1 VSEITNAIKDL
12 GYPVA
17 VSIWL
22 MWFLSVVVT
31 SRLQRLL
38 EWALAVKHQ
47 LDHIEVMLQQQQLG
61 ASAGLRRRE
70 EGESDA

>member
-1 VSEITNAIKDL
+1 VTEITNAIKDL

-47 LDHIEVMLQQQQLG
+47 LDHIEVMLQQQLG
-61 ASAGLRRRE
+61 APAGLRRRE
-70 EGESDA
+70 EGNQDA

>member
-1 VSEITNAIKDL
+1 MSEITDAIKDL

-47 LDHIEVMLQQQQLG
+47 LDHIEVMLQQQLG
-61 ASAGLRRRE
+61 APAGLRRRE
-70 EGESDA
+70 EGDRDV

>member
-1 VSEITNAIKDL
+1 MTEITNAIKDL

-47 LDHIEVMLQQQQLG
+47 LDHIEVMLQQQLG
-61 ASAGLRRRE
+61 APAGLRRRE
-70 EGESDA
+70 EGDRDA

>member
-1 VSEITNAIKDL
+1 VTEITDAIKDL

-47 LDHIEVMLQQQQLG
+47 LDHIEVMLQQQLG
-61 ASAGLRRRE
+61 APGGLRRRE
-70 EGESDA
+70 GDESDA

>member
-1 VSEITNAIKDL
+1 VTEITNAIKDL

-47 LDHIEVMLQQQQLG
+47 LDHIEVMLQQQLG
-61 ASAGLRRRE
+61 APAGLRRRE
-70 EGESDA
+70 EGDRDA

>member
-1 VSEITNAIKDL
+1 MTEITNAIKDL

-47 LDHIEVMLQQQQLG
+47 LDHIEVMLQQQLG
-61 ASAGLRRRE
+61 AHAGLRRRE
-70 EGESDA
+70 EGESDV

>member
-1 VSEITNAIKDL
+1 MSEITNAIKDL

-47 LDHIEVMLQQQQLG
+47 LDHIEVMLQQHLG
-61 ASAGLRRRE
+61 ASVGLRRYE
-70 EGESDA
+70 EGDRDA

>member
-1 VSEITNAIKDL
+1 MTEITNAIKDL

-47 LDHIEVMLQQQQLG
+47 LDHIEVMLQQQLG
-61 ASAGLRRRE
+61 APSGLRRRE
-70 EGESDA
+70 EGDRDV

>member
-1 VSEITNAIKDL
+1 VSEITNVIKDL

-47 LDHIEVMLQQQQLG
+47 LDHIEVMLQQQLG
-61 ASAGLRRRE
+61 APAGLRRRG

>member
-1 VSEITNAIKDL
+1 VTEITDAIKDL

-47 LDHIEVMLQQQQLG
+47 LDHIEVMLQQQLG
-61 ASAGLRRRE
+61 APVGLRRRG

>member
-47 LDHIEVMLQQQQLG
+47 LDHIEVMLQQQLG
-61 ASAGLRRRE
+61 APVGLRRLE
-70 EGESDA
+70 EGDRDA

>member
-1 VSEITNAIKDL
+1 MTEITNAIKDL

-47 LDHIEVMLQQQQLG
+47 LDHIEVMLQQQMG
-61 ASAGLRRRE
+61 APAGLRRRE
-70 EGESDA
+70 EGNQDA

>member
-1 VSEITNAIKDL
+1 VTEITDAIKDL

-47 LDHIEVMLQQQQLG
+47 LDHIEVMLQQQLG

-70 EGESDA
+70 EDDQDV

>member
-1 VSEITNAIKDL
+1 MSEITDVIKDL

-47 LDHIEVMLQQQQLG
+47 LDHIEVMLQQQLG
-61 ASAGLRRRE
+61 APAGLRRRE

>member
-1 VSEITNAIKDL
+1 VSEITNVIKDL

-47 LDHIEVMLQQQQLG
+47 LDHIEVMLQQQLG
-61 ASAGLRRRE
+61 APVGLRRLE
-70 EGESDA
+70 EGDRDA

>member
-1 VSEITNAIKDL
+1 VTEITNAIKDL

-47 LDHIEVMLQQQQLG
+47 LDHIEVMLQQQLG
-61 ASAGLRRRE
+61 ASVGLRRRE
-70 EGESDA
+70 EEESDV

>member
-47 LDHIEVMLQQQQLG
+47 LDHIEVMLQHQLG
-61 ASAGLRRRE
+61 APAGLRRRE

>member
-1 VSEITNAIKDL
+1 VSEITDVIKDL

-47 LDHIEVMLQQQQLG
+47 LDHIEVMLQQQLG
-61 ASAGLRRRE
+61 APAGLRRRE
-70 EGESDA
+70 EGDRDA

>member
-1 VSEITNAIKDL
+1 
-12 GYPVA
+12 
-17 VSIWL
+17 
-22 MWFLSVVVT
+22 LSVVVT

-47 LDHIEVMLQQQQLG
+47 LDHIEVMLQQQLG

-70 EGESDA
+70 EDDQDV

>member
-1 VSEITNAIKDL
+1 VTEITNAIKDL

-31 SRLQRLL
+31 SRLQRLW

-47 LDHIEVMLQQQQLG
+47 LDHIEVMLQQQLG
-61 ASAGLRRRE
+61 APAGLRRRE

>member
-1 VSEITNAIKDL
+1 VTEITDAIKDL

-22 MWFLSVVVT
+22 MWLVSVVVT

-47 LDHIEVMLQQQQLG
+47 LDHIEVMLQQQLG
-61 ASAGLRRRE
+61 APVGLRRRE
-70 EGESDA
+70 EGDRDA

>member
-1 VSEITNAIKDL
+1 MTEITNAIKDL

-22 MWFLSVVVT
+22 MWFLSAVVT

-47 LDHIEVMLQQQQLG
+47 LDHIEVMLQQQLG
-61 ASAGLRRRE
+61 APAGLRRRE
-70 EGESDA
+70 EGDRDA

>member
-1 VSEITNAIKDL
+1 MSEITDVIKDL

-47 LDHIEVMLQQQQLG
+47 LDHIEVMLQQQLG
-61 ASAGLRRRE
+61 APAGLRRRE
-70 EGESDA
+70 EGDRDA

>member
-1 VSEITNAIKDL
+1 MTEITNAIKDL

-47 LDHIEVMLQQQQLG
+47 LDHIEVMLQQQLG
-61 ASAGLRRRE
+61 APAGLRRRE
-70 EGESDA
+70 EGNQDA

>member
-1 VSEITNAIKDL
+1 
-12 GYPVA
+12 
-17 VSIWL
+17 

-47 LDHIEVMLQQQQLG
+47 LDHIEVMLQQQLG
-61 ASAGLRRRE
+61 APAGLRRRG

>member
-1 VSEITNAIKDL
+1 VTEITDAIKDL

-47 LDHIEVMLQQQQLG
+47 LDHIEVMLQQLG
-61 ASAGLRRRE
+61 APVGLRRLE
-70 EGESDA
+70 EGEGDA